1 MQAEELDSTQMLSL
15 YDYLGKPAGADLGK
29 QVAQFA
35 VASRAKMDKR
45 QVNTAYYSGD
55 VILYERQFLDYYFG
69 FPKDNIDEIVDI

>member
-1 MQAEELDSTQMLSL
+1 MQAEELDRTEMLSL

-45 QVNTAYYSGD
+45 QVSTPYYSGD

-69 FPKDNIDEIVDI
+69 FPKDEIDSTL